1 MYTEVTASSMYSS
14 NNDAI
19 CLNGT
24 ILRLRDNN
32 SATFEDWKEATKN
45 CEVVYPLATPI
56 EVDLTPPQISAL
68 LGVNNVWND
77 TNGNTTV
84 KYKVGIQKYIDKKIA
99 EVQALVL

>member
-1 MYTEVTASSMYSS
+1 MYSS
-14 NNDAI
+14 NKDAI

-56 EVDLTPPQISAL
+56 EVDITPQAITPL
-68 LGVNNVWND
+68 LGVNNIWND
-77 TNGNTTV
+77 TNGDTTV
-84 KYKVGIQKYIDKKIA
+84 KYKLGIQKYIDKKIA